1 MHKKIV
7 SEPPKRE
14 VSQESVLI
22 NTEFMVALA
31 LELMLR
37 ETERRMEME
46 SACFQR
52 ETKQKFNYFL
62 DNTKKALHYAEELTQ
77 EIYKVDSKSKW
88 RNIPVW
94 QDESNELARLILLY
108 ADRSADVDN
117 VNKVFKLLR
126 ELPGEDI
133 ITEEL
138 LDRFRL
144 KTL

>member
-1 MHKKIV
+1 MHKKTV
-7 SEPPKRE
+7 SKPPKK
-14 VSQESVLI
+14 VSQEDVLI
-22 NTEFMVALA
+22 NTEFVVVLA

-52 ETKQKFNYFL
+52 ETKQKFNYFI
-62 DNTKKALHYAEELTQ
+62 DHTKKALHYAEELTQ

>member
-1 MHKKIV
+1 MHKKTV
-7 SEPPKRE
+7 SKPPKK
-14 VSQESVLI
+14 VSQEDVLI
-22 NTEFMVALA
+22 NTEFVVVLA

-62 DNTKKALHYAEELTQ
+62 DHTKKALHYAEELTQ

-126 ELPGEDI
+126 ELPGENI
-133 ITEEL
+133 IDEKL

>member
-1 MHKKIV
+1 MRKKTV
-7 SEPPKRE
+7 TEPPKK
-14 VSQESVLI
+14 VSQEDVLI
-22 NTEFMVALA
+22 NAEFMVALA

-37 ETERRMEME
+37 ETERRMKME

-52 ETKQKFNYFL
+52 EIKQKFNYFL
-62 DNTKKALHYAEELTQ
+62 NHTKSALHYAEELTQ

-88 RNIPVW
+88 KNIPVW
-94 QDESNELARLILLY
+94 QEESNELARLILLY

-117 VNKVFKLLR
+117 VNQVFKLLR

-138 LDRFRL
+138 LNRFRL